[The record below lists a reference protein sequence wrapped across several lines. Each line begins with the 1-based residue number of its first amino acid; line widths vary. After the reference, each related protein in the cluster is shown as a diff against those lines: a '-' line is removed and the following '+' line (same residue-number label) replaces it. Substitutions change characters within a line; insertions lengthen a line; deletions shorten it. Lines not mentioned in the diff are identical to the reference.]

1 MESQARSRI
10 IQIFKMAIAEPTKD
24 WSAYS
29 KYKGM
34 FLELNYTPDEYDLVI
49 GILVDIL
56 EL

>member
-1 MESQARSRI
+1 
-10 IQIFKMAIAEPTKD
+10 MAIAEPTKD

>member
-10 IQIFKMAIAEPTKD
+10 IQIFKMATGEPVKD

-29 KYKGM
+29 KYKNM
-34 FLELNYTPDEYDLVI
+34 LLELNYTPDEYNLVI